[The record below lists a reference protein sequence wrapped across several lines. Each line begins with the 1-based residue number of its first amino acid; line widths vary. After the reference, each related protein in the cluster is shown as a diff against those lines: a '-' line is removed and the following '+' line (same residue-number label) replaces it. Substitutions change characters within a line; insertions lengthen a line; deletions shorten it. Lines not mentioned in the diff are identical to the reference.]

1 MPLLRTHRKKQCW
14 IISTFDS
21 TSFHNNPG
29 VPPFSGFRA
38 NLAPAVFRNNSGAL
52 TMLRNAA
59 KGAAKRAVTELSQYP
74 KPGEKL
80 HGFTLLRTKHV
91 PELELTAL
99 HLTHDKTG
107 ADYLHLAREDSN
119 NVFSIGFKTNPPDDT
134 GVPHILEHTT
144 LCGSEK
150 YPIRDP
156 FFKMLPRTLS
166 NFMNA
171 FTASDHTFYPFATT
185 NARDFQNL
193 MSVYLDATL
202 HPLLKKT
209 DFTQEGWRIGPE
221 NPRVAEADGEVSP
234 EDSKLVFKGVVYN
247 EMKGQMSDAGY
258 LFYIRFQDH
267 IFPSIH
273 NSGGDP
279 SKITDLTYEQ
289 LKTFHAEHYHPSN
302 AKLMTYGDMPLADH
316 LREVDAQMNAFER
329 IKADIEHKQPIDL
342 GSGPQTVK
350 VFGPVDPLAD
360 PDKQYKT
367 SVSWIAGDTSDVVEA
382 TALSL
387 LSSLLM
393 DGYGSPLYKGL
404 IESGL
409 GTDFS
414 PNAGYDVSAA
424 IGIFSVGLTGVSESN
439 VETVKSEVQR
449 ILRDV
454 RDKGFERS
462 KIDGYLHQFELSLK
476 HKTANFGM
484 SVLQRLKGKWFSGTD
499 PFNSL
504 AWNDTIA
511 AFEAKLAQ
519 GGYLEGLINKYFMND
534 NTLTFTMAPSEN
546 YGTELAKEEEERL
559 AVKIAQATEEA
570 GGEGPARK
578 FFEQRELELL
588 AEQDKSNTQDL
599 SCLPSVHVK
608 DIPREKEPIV
618 IRDEVL
624 SGTKIQW
631 REAPTNGLTYF
642 RAINTI
648 ENLPDELRA
657 LIPLF
662 TDSIMR
668 LGTKDMTMEQLEDLI
683 KLKTGGIS
691 VNYMTTPSPTDFHQ
705 ASEGFVLGG
714 MALDRH
720 VPEMF
725 DLLRKLIL
733 ETNFDSPE
741 AALRIRQLLLASA
754 DGIVN
759 DIASSGHSYAR
770 RYAESGLTRDAY
782 LTEQVSGLSQVKL
795 ITSLAGRP
803 ESDQLEDVID
813 KLKQIQ
819 AIALA
824 GNNIRTALT
833 CGSDSVGAN
842 SSALTQFMS
851 SRASR
856 STTLSATSKE
866 SPVRDIKSF
875 FPLPYQVYYGSL
887 ALPTVSYTSPDSAP
901 LQILAQLLTHK
912 HLHHEIRE
920 KGGAYG
926 GGAYSKGLEGLF
938 GFYSYRDPNPQ
949 NTLSIMRNAG
959 RWAVDK
965 QWSDRDLEEAKIS
978 IFQSVDAPKSV
989 NSEGM
994 LRFLSGI
1001 TDEMLQKRRE
1011 QFLDVTKDQVRE
1023 VAQEYVVNA
1032 LASQSEQIAFLGKK
1046 QDWVDDSWKVRE
1058 INVDATG

>member
-1 MPLLRTHRKKQCW
+1 M
-14 IISTFDS
+14 I
-21 TSFHNNPG
+21 
-29 VPPFSGFRA
+29 
-38 NLAPAVFRNNSGAL
+38 
-52 TMLRNAA
+52 RNAA
-59 KGAAKRAVTELSQYP
+59 KGAAKKAVTELSQYP
-74 KPGEKL
+74 KPGETL

-99 HLTHDKTG
+99 HLKHDKTG
-107 ADYLHLAREDSN
+107 ADYLHIAREDSN

-185 NARDFQNL
+185 NAQDFQNL

-221 NPRVAEADGEVSP
+221 NPRVAEAEGDVKP

-267 IFPSIH
+267 IFPSIN

-279 SKITDLTYEQ
+279 QKITDLTYEQ
-289 LKTFHAEHYHPSN
+289 LKKFHAEHYHPSN

-316 LREVDAQMNAFER
+316 LREVDAQMSAFER
-329 IKADIEHKQPIDL
+329 IQADVEHKQPVDL
-342 GSGPQTVK
+342 SSGPQTVK

-367 SVSWIAGDTSDVVEA
+367 SVSWITGDTSDVLESFSMA
-382 TALSL
+382 L

-393 DGYGSPLYKGL
+393 DGYGSPLYRGL

-414 PNAGYDVSAA
+414 PNAGYDGSAA
-424 IGIFSVGLTGVSESN
+424 TGIFSVGLSGVSEAN
-439 VETVKSEVQR
+439 VGKVREEVQK
-449 ILRDV
+449 ILQEV
-454 RDKGFERS
+454 RGKGFERG
-462 KIDGYLHQFELSLK
+462 KIEGYLHQLELSLK

-484 SVLQRLKGKWFSGTD
+484 SVLHRLKGKWFSGTD
-499 PFNSL
+499 PFESL
-504 AWNDTIA
+504 AWNDTVA
-511 AFEAKLAQ
+511 AFEAKLAE
-519 GGYLEGLINKYFMND
+519 GGYLERLMDKYFLND
-534 NTLTFTMAPSEN
+534 KTLTFTMAPSEN
-546 YGTELAKEEEERL
+546 FGTDLAKEEEERL
-559 AVKIAQATEEA
+559 ASKIAQATQEA
-570 GGEGPARK
+570 GGEEKARN
-578 FFEQRELELL
+578 FFEQRELDLL
-588 AEQDKSNTQDL
+588 VEQNKSNTQDL
-599 SCLPSVHVK
+599 SCLPTVHVR
-608 DIPREKEPIV
+608 DIPRQKEFITV
-618 IRDEVL
+618 RDEVL
-624 SGTKIQW
+624 DGTKVQW

-642 RAINTI
+642 RAINTL
-648 ENLPDELRA
+648 ENLPDELRS

-662 TDSIMR
+662 TDAIMR
-668 LGTKDMTMEQLEDLI
+668 LGTKDMTMEQVEDEI

-691 VNYMTTPSPTDFHQ
+691 VSYMTTPSPTDFQ
-705 ASEGFVLGG
+705 QTSEGLVLRG
-714 MALDRH
+714 MALDRN

-725 DLLRKLIL
+725 DLLRKIIL

-741 AALRIRQLLLASA
+741 AALRIRQLLQASA
-754 DGIVN
+754 DGVVN

-782 LTEQVSGLSQVKL
+782 LSEQVSGLTQVML

-803 ESDQLEDVID
+803 ESDQLEDVIA

-819 AIALA
+819 SFALA
-824 GNNIRTALT
+824 GSNIRTALT
-833 CGSDSVGAN
+833 CGSDSTGAN
-842 SSALTQFMS
+842 SSALTKFMAA
-851 SRASR
+851 RASQAATF
-856 STTLSATSKE
+856 STSSNSSWPRDSKA
-866 SPVRDIKSF
+866 F
-875 FPLPYQVYYGSL
+875 FPLPYQVYYGCL
-887 ALPTVSYTSPDSAP
+887 ALPTVSYTSPHGAP

-920 KGGAYG
+920 KVGAYG

-949 NTLSIMRNAG
+949 NTLSIMRNTG
-959 RWAVDK
+959 QWAVDK
-965 QWSDRDLEEAKIS
+965 KWSDRDLEEAKIS
-978 IFQSVDAPKSV
+978 VFQGVDAPKSV
-989 NSEGM
+989 NTEGM
-994 LRFLSGI
+994 LRFVSGI
-1001 TDEMLQKRRE
+1001 TDEMQQKRRE
-1011 QFLDVTKDQVRE
+1011 QLLDVTKDQVQE
-1023 VAQEYVVNA
+1023 VAQKYIVDA
-1032 LASQSEQIAFLGKK
+1032 LASNKEQVTFLGK
-1046 QDWVDDSWKVRE
+1046 QQEWVDNSWKVKE
-1058 INVDATG
+1058 INVNTVE

>member
-1 MPLLRTHRKKQCW
+1 
-14 IISTFDS
+14 
-21 TSFHNNPG
+21 
-29 VPPFSGFRA
+29 
-38 NLAPAVFRNNSGAL
+38 
-52 TMLRNAA
+52 MLRNVA
-59 KGAAKRAVTELSQYP
+59 KSATKRAVTELSQYP

-99 HLTHDKTG
+99 HLQHDKTG
-107 ADYLHLAREDSN
+107 ADYLHIARNDSN
-119 NVFSIGFKTNPPDDT
+119 NVFSVGFKTNPPDDT

-144 LCGSEK
+144 LCGSTR

-185 NARDFQNL
+185 NAQDFSNL

-202 HPLLKKT
+202 RPLLKQT

-221 NPRVAEADGEVSP
+221 NPRVAEVKAKADANDAVKP

-247 EMKGQMSDAGY
+247 EMKGQMSDASY

-279 SKITDLTYEQ
+279 QKITDLTYEQ
-289 LKTFHAEHYHPSN
+289 LKQFHAEHYHPSN
-302 AKLMTYGDMPLADH
+302 AKFMTYGDMPLADH
-316 LREVDAQMNAFER
+316 LREIDAQMSSFEK
-329 IKADIEHKQPIDL
+329 IQADIEHRQPIDL
-342 GSGPQTVK
+342 SGGPQNITVS
-350 VFGPVDPLAD
+350 GPVDPLAD

-367 SVSWIAGDTSDVVEA
+367 SVSWITGDTSDVVESFSIA
-382 TALSL
+382 L

-393 DGYGSPLYKGL
+393 DGYGSPLYRGL

-414 PNAGYDVSAA
+414 PNAGYDGSAA
-424 IGIFSVGLTGVSESN
+424 TGIFSVGLTGVSESN
-439 VETVKSEVQR
+439 VPTIKSEVQR

-454 RDKGFERS
+454 RDKGFERT
-462 KIDGYLHQFELSLK
+462 KIDGYMHQLELSLK
-476 HKTANFGM
+476 HKTANFGVSM
-484 SVLQRLKGKWFSGTD
+484 LMRLKGKWFSGTD
-499 PFNSL
+499 PFESL
-504 AWNDTIA
+504 AWNDTVA
-511 AFEAKLAQ
+511 AFEARLAK
-519 GGYLEGLINKYFMND
+519 GDYLEGLIEKYFIND
-534 NTLTFTMAPSEN
+534 NTLTFTVAPSEN
-546 YGTELAKEEEERL
+546 YGAELAKEEEERL
-559 AVKIAQATEEA
+559 ASKIAQTTKEA
-570 GGEGPARK
+570 GGADAARK

-588 AEQDKSNTQDL
+588 AEQNKSSTQDL

-608 DIPREKEPIV
+608 DIPREKEPTIV
-618 IRDEVL
+618 RDEML
-624 SGTKIQW
+624 GGTKIQW

-642 RAINTI
+642 RAINTF

-691 VNYMTTPSPTDFHQ
+691 VGYMTTPSPTDFHA
-705 ASEGFVLGG
+705 ASEGLVLRGT
-714 MALDRH
+714 ALDRN

-725 DLLRKLIL
+725 QLLRKLIL

-741 AALRIRQLLLASA
+741 APLRIRQLLQASA
-754 DGIVN
+754 DGVVN

-803 ESDQLEDVID
+803 ESDQLEDVIH

-819 AIALA
+819 SIALA
-824 GNNIRTALT
+824 GNNVRTALT
-833 CGSDSVGAN
+833 CGSDSVQDN

-851 SRASR
+851 SRASQ
-856 STTLSATSKE
+856 SITLSSTSQQTT
-866 SPVRDIKSF
+866 PARNIKSF

-887 ALPTVSYTSPDSAP
+887 ALPTVSYTSSDGAP

-912 HLHHEIRE
+912 HLHHEVRE

-926 GGAYSKGLEGLF
+926 GGAYMKGLEGLF

-949 NTLSIMRNAG
+949 NTLSIMRNSG

-965 QWSDRDLEEAKIS
+965 QWSDRDLEDAKIS
-978 IFQSVDAPKSV
+978 VFQGVDAPKSV
-989 NSEGM
+989 NTEGM
-994 LRFLSGI
+994 LRFVSGI
-1001 TDEMLQKRRE
+1001 TDEMQQKRRE
-1011 QFLDVTKDQVRE
+1011 QLLDVTKDQVRD
-1023 VAQEYVVNA
+1023 VAQKYIVDA
-1032 LASQSEQIAFLGKK
+1032 LAQQSEQTVFLGEKR
-1046 QDWVDDSWKVRE
+1046 DWVDDSWTIRE
-1058 INVDATG
+1058 INVDVSK